1 MISFVQSSN
10 LTYLEEAKAKVDAAA
25 KYGKTDKKSLK
36 AMLKKIDADIS
47 QTKRQIQ
54 LKDKVYENTL
64 ELYDIN
70 RCFETMTQEVV

>member
-1 MISFVQSSN
+1 MISFVQRNN

-36 AMLKKIDADIS
+36 AIDSEIS